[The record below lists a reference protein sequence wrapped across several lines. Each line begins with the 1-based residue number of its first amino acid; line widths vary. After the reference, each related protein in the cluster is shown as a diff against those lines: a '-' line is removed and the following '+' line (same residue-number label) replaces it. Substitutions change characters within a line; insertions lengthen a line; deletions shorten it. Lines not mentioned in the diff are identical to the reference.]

1 MTGLVA
7 ALLAQGMAAADAA
20 RLGVYV
26 HGAAGD
32 LWKGAKRAMSADDL
46 VELLSDAWLKV
57 SMIC

>member
-1 MTGLVA
+1 TGVIG

-32 LWKGAKRAMSADDL
+32 LWKGATRAMSADDL
-46 VELLSDAWLKV
+46 ADLLNKAWLEV